1 MQSLTL
7 YDVDPHN
14 DTVVRAWVSPPNTRG
29 TSDIL
34 YTCIVTIVLCV
45 YTAVH
50 LNIPPPGERFYWQW
64 LRRAKWTAFG
74 IFAPEIVLF
83 TALQQ
88 FQEARGLAAFLNRE
102 EEKQHSDTRPPQRS
116 PLYLSMLDWCSDMYI
131 TLFPDSTG
139 AISKKKSGSFDLRYG
154 FFVQMGGLRA
164 NVESL
169 IHEHESMCLEA
180 SVLKHLARRGAFFHI
195 DQRSIDDRSKADS
208 FAKLVVCVQV
218 SWMLVQSVTRA
229 FSSYS
234 LTLLEIHTFVH
245 VVCAIGMYG
254 LWFKVRPSTTV
265 ATLTADS
272 SLETIR
278 GR

>member
-14 DTVVRAWVSPPNTRG
+14 NTVVRAWVSPPNTRG

-50 LNIPPPGERFYWQW
+50 INIPPPGERFYWQW
-64 LRRAKWTAFG
+64 LRRAKWTALG
-74 IFAPEIVLF
+74 VFAPEFVLF

-88 FQEARGLAAFLNRE
+88 FQEARSLVEFLNRE
-102 EEKQHSDTRPPQRS
+102 EEKQRGDTRPPQRS
-116 PLYLSMLDWCSDMYI
+116 PLYLSMLDWCSDIYT

-139 AISKKKSGSFDLRYG
+139 AKPKTKSGSFDLRYG

-169 IHEHESMCLEA
+169 IHEHESMCLET
-180 SVLKHLARRGAFFHI
+180 SVLKHLARRGSFFHI
-195 DQRSIDDRSKADS
+195 NQRSIEDRSKADS

-254 LWFKVRPSTTV
+254 LWFKVRAPISI
-265 ATLTADS
+265 AGMGADHF
-272 SLETIR
+272 LETVW
-278 GR
+278 GC